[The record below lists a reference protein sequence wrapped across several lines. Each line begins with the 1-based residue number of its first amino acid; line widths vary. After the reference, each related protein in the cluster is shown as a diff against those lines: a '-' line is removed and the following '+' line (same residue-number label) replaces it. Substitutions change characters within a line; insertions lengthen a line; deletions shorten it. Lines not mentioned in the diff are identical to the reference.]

1 MESFPTH
8 FYFLGAK
15 LYRRSFKES
24 LLSND
29 DQIPLPETA
38 SKDIQ
43 TKTESKLEKWLNLE
57 QGTLGT
63 FKKAIKGFQEEDE
76 KPSDTIT
83 TSKIPTKKITKRR
96 YNQSRRI
103 KVKEEPDDCNL
114 SEFLPSSRSIKPPI
128 KRNNLNLQDLESVCR
143 ICLRN
148 SRKLIKL
155 FRKVSTEDYSPAK
168 LLEYCTSVK
177 LDPLDS
183 LPNSICANCWESIK
197 IAANLKTDILESQKI
212 IQENLDETLNYK
224 VVKKEDEK
232 IFYEI
237 DKKAAV
243 QTADHVDGS
252 PSKKI
257 KLEKVWSDSDENVE
271 DNWQDTEV
279 PQKVFA
285 ESLRPRKCYL

>member
-1 MESFPTH
+1 MP
-8 FYFLGAK
+8 
-15 LYRRSFKES
+15 
-24 LLSND
+24 
-29 DQIPLPETA
+29 

-76 KPSDTIT
+76 KPTATIT

-103 KVKEEPDDCNL
+103 KVKEEPEDCDL
-114 SEFLPSSRSIKPPI
+114 SEIMLSSRSIKPPI

-168 LLEYCTSVK
+168 LLEYSTTVK
-177 LDPLDS
+177 LDPHDDS
-183 LPNSICANCWESIK
+183 LPKSICTNCWESIK

-212 IQENLDETLNYK
+212 IQENLDETLNYA

-237 DKKAAV
+237 DTKAAV
-243 QTADHVDGS
+243 QTDHVDS
-252 PSKKI
+252 NPSKKI

-271 DNWQDTEV
+271 DNWEDIEGKV
-279 PQKVFA
+279 PQKVFG
-285 ESLRPRKCYL
+285 EGLRPRKCYL